1 MKEIEKVVI
10 QLPTKKPQA
19 QMDSQNSSIL
29 LKTVNT
35 QRYLKLLQ
43 KQEKLPMYFCKSIT
57 LIAKAKNNFIKKK
70 L

>member
-1 MKEIEKVVI
+1 MV
-10 QLPTKKPQA
+10 
-19 QMDSQNSSIL
+19 SQNSSIL

-35 QRYLKLLQ
+35 QQYLKLLQ
-43 KQEKLPMYFCKSIT
+43 KRKKNFQFISVKSIT